1 MSDYKASLP
10 SKSLEFSSSLSTL
23 SSSSMS
29 GVDSMSGS
37 ESGKSMDRFFSRELS
52 RASEQAAPSN
62 EAHGSSRREKLDSS
76 VQKSQNP
83 AEQTQRRDQKTTENS
98 ANAPRKATDN
108 NAESRSN
115 VSTKDSQAVERSGDR
130 KTAATNS
137 ASEQNASDSKRA
149 DELTQKPVGGNDAS
163 QRAEQ
168 AAVLLAL
175 PDVRHSEEKSPKLP
189 HSDIVATEDIEADT
203 SGLDQIS
210 ADKLGENGEQPKRA
224 HPARVGPGELNPVT
238 INPSDFELSDT
249 SEIDSESMAVLSMP
263 AVFNSESD
271 SDNTLDSEAKAVLLA
286 EASNAENATT
296 QPKTDSIIVDASKNL
311 PVDAPALNDGT
322 TLRDANQPAAAPRLT
337 AGEQLLSGQL
347 ASRQAQLFNAVTV
360 RRLHTDTAKQE
371 SGVDEVAE
379 PEAVVAPLTDTIK
392 TRNAKSL
399 VDGAR
404 YFDAST
410 AKLMLAQTPGSDVN
424 RAQAAELR
432 AQAAEIESASNLA
445 TTVAVQQA
453 AEQKAE
459 HQPLQVNMAQ
469 LRQMTQL
476 RQMAQQQAQ
485 NSGLAMLAATVEPGE
500 RAAQSS
506 DNTFHSLPGGIVT
519 APQVQRVDTGNAQT
533 INAPINIPVL
543 QNDADKAMAGNIRW
557 MVNEGVKNAVVNVT
571 PNGMGPI
578 SVSIGIEKDQMN
590 VSIVALQ
597 GSTREALDSMLP
609 RLREQLAAQGHDSVK
624 VGISDGRAEQSDRGY
639 GHQFSGD
646 QDTSPQDQQSNSE
659 NRSDEKSDNGTRRG
673 GNSVA
678 EDAQG
683 LLTINENGSLSSRYD
698 MYV

>member
-10 SKSLEFSSSLSTL
+10 SKSLEFSSSLSTV

-37 ESGKSMDRFFSRELS
+37 ESGKSMDRVFSRELS
-52 RASEQAAPSN
+52 RASEQAAPSK

-76 VQKSQNP
+76 VRKSQNP

-115 VSTKDSQAVERSGDR
+115 VSTKDSQAVERSGDS
-130 KTAATNS
+130 KTPATNS
-137 ASEQNASDSKRA
+137 ASEQNALDAKRA

-168 AAVLLAL
+168 AAVQLAL
-175 PDVRHSEEKSPKLP
+175 PDVRHSEEKNPKLP
-189 HSDIVATEDIEADT
+189 HSDMVATEDIEAGN

-210 ADKLGENGEQPKRA
+210 ADKLGEIGEQPKQA
-224 HPARVGPGELNPVT
+224 HPARVGPGELTLVT

-263 AVFNSESD
+263 AVFNLESD
-271 SDNTLDSEAKAVLLA
+271 SGNTLDSEAKAVLLA

-296 QPKTDSIIVDASKNL
+296 QPTTDSIIVDASKNL

-360 RRLHTDTAKQE
+360 RRLHTDTEKQE

-379 PEAVVAPLTDTIK
+379 PEAVVGPLTDTVK
-392 TRNAKSL
+392 TRNAKLL

-459 HQPLQVNMAQ
+459 HQPLQVNMA
-469 LRQMTQL
+469 QL

-624 VGISDGRAEQSDRGY
+624 VDISGGRAEQSDRGY

-683 LLTINENGSLSSRYD
+683 LLTINENGSVSSRYD
-698 MYV
+698 IYV